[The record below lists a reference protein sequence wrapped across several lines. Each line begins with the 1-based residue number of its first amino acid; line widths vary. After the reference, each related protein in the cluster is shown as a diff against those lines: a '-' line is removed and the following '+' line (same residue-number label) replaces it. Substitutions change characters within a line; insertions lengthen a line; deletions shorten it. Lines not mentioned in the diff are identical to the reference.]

1 LPAHYRLIAAAGLIV
16 VCAACSDPASV
27 VPDELIGSWI
37 ITEPHQPQGSM
48 QRILSVSSDGE
59 VVFGVY
65 YYDTY
70 AASSGLSAYS
80 ETKGQFRATGD
91 RLDITARTI
100 TIWDSFYDDPGPTTT
115 SYGGFFF
122 DDCTFKIVRD
132 QLTLRY
138 LSYPLDAPEQTM
150 LRLNRR
156 R

>member
-1 LPAHYRLIAAAGLIV
+1 MPAHHRLFAAAGLIV

-27 VPDELIGSWI
+27 VADELIGSWI
-37 ITEPHQPQGSM
+37 VTEPHQPQGSV
-48 QRILSVSSDGE
+48 QRILSFRSDGE
-59 VVFGVY
+59 MVFGVY
-65 YYDTY
+65 FYGTY
-70 AASSGLSAYS
+70 TASTRLSAYS
-80 ETKGQFRATGD
+80 ETKGQFQATGD
-91 RLDITARTI
+91 RLDIAARTI

-115 SYGGFFF
+115 SYGGSLF
-122 DDCTFKIVRD
+122 DDCTFEIVGD